1 MITAKEAFALSKS
14 KALVQKS
21 LELIEEVIKAHAKFG
36 ETKIWYKLPPN
47 LDVAKEV
54 RVILEGLGYEVNYS
68 PIGNAIM
75 LRISWGE

>member
-14 KALVQKS
+14 KTLVQKS
-21 LELIEEVIKAHAKFG
+21 LELIEEVVKAHAKIG

-54 RVILEGLGYEVNYS
+54 RAVLEVLGYEVNYS

-75 LRISWGE
+75 LRISWG